1 MHTDYILTIYIHYT
15 YTHYTYTIY
24 YTQYYM
30 HYTYMTTILYY
41 TILYTLLT
49 EDPLREGGLL
59 QRAGVGQLVA
69 HLEQAFREE
78 RKDHVTH
85 LGSG

>member
-1 MHTDYILTIYIHYT
+1 
-15 YTHYTYTIY
+15 
-24 YTQYYM
+24 
-30 HYTYMTTILYY
+30 MTTILYY

-85 LGSG
+85 LSSV